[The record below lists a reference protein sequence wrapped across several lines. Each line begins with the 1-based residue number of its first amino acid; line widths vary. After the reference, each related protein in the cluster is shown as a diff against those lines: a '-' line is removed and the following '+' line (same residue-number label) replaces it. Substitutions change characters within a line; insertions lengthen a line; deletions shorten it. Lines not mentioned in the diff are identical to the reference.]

1 MQSRIKCIS
10 CIALLIA
17 LCLCSV
23 SAGDNPATPAG
34 WPSFRGWFASG
45 IAEGYGTPVQWDVAS
60 SQNVEWKT
68 PIPGLGHSSPI
79 VFGDRIFITT
89 AISQDEK
96 PVLKVGLYGDIAP
109 VDETAAYSWKIY
121 CLDRKTGRIIWDRTA
136 HTGVPKIKR
145 HPKSTHANPTPTTN
159 GQHIVAFFGS
169 EGLYCYDIDGK
180 LLWSKDLGVL
190 DSGYYVVPS
199 AQWGTG
205 SSPVIYE
212 DAVYLQCDVLK
223 NSFVAAF
230 SLEDGKEIWRTP
242 RNDVPTWSTPTI
254 HKSGDRVYLIVNGYK
269 EAAGYDAKTGMRLWN
284 LSGGG
289 DIPVPSPVVA
299 NDLIFLTSAH
309 GQMSPIYA
317 IRLTA
322 VGDITLKGLVRINQ
336 HIAWSEARGGAY
348 MQTPL
353 VYGDHLYICQDNGVL
368 SCYEA
373 NTGKR
378 MYQTRMGT
386 GATGFTASGVAA
398 DGKLY
403 YTSEEGDVHVVK
415 PGPQF
420 QLLATNSLGEV
431 CMATPA
437 ISEGVLYFRTRTNL
451 VAIREK

>member
-1 MQSRIKCIS
+1 
-10 CIALLIA
+10 
-17 LCLCSV
+17 
-23 SAGDNPATPAG
+23 
-34 WPSFRGWFASG
+34 
-45 IAEGYGTPVQWDVAS
+45 VQWNVEA

-68 PIPGLGHSSPI
+68 PIPGTGHSSPV
-79 VFGDRIFITT
+79 VFGDRLFVTT
-89 AISQDEK
+89 AISGDGN
-96 PVLKVGLYGDIAP
+96 PVLKVGLYGDITP
-109 VDETAAYSWKIY
+109 VEEAAVYSWKVY
-121 CLDRKTGRIIWDRTA
+121 CLDRKTGRIIWERTA

-145 HPKSTHANPTPTTN
+145 HPKSTHANPTPATD
-159 GQHIVAFFGS
+159 GRRLVAFFGS
-169 EGLYCYDIDGK
+169 EGLYCYDFDGK

-199 AQWGTG
+199 AQWGAG

-242 RNDVPTWSTPTI
+242 RNDVPAWSTPTI
-254 HKSGDRVYLIVNGYK
+254 HKSADRLYLIVNGFK
-269 EAAGYDAKTGMRLWN
+269 EAAGYDARTGIRLWN

-289 DIPVPSPVVA
+289 DIPVPTPVVA
-299 NDLIFLTSAH
+299 KDLVFLTSAH
-309 GQMSPIYA
+309 GMMSPIFA

-322 VGDITLKGLVRINQ
+322 AGDISLKGIVRVNQ
-336 HIAWSEARGGAY
+336 HIAWSEARAGAY

-353 VYGDHLYICQDNGVL
+353 VYGDYMYICQDNGVL

-373 NTGKR
+373 NTGIR
-378 MYQTRMGT
+378 IYQRRLGM

-403 YTSEEGDVHVVK
+403 YTSEEGDVYVVK

-420 QLLATNSLGEV
+420 ELLATNSMGEV

-437 ISEGVLYFRTRTNL
+437 ISEGVMYFRTRANL